1 MKKTLFFIALFLTF
15 SLGNSYAQ
23 RYALIDMEYIF
34 SRIPIIEE
42 TNRQLEALSER
53 WQAEID
59 QMVEQVSTMFRAYQ
73 ADLPTMSAAEKTR
86 RENEIVAKENAIQE
100 LRNRYFGPQGELMR
114 RREAV
119 MAPIQDAIFVAIRDI
134 SLEQGYMLVID
145 RASAQSIIFAS
156 PMIDISD
163 QVLARLGH

>member
-1 MKKTLFFIALFLTF
+1 MKKTLFFIALFLTL

-23 RYALIDMEYIF
+23 RYAFIDMEYIF

-59 QMVEQVSTMFRAYQ
+59 QMVEQVSAMFRAYQ

-119 MAPIQDAIFVAIRDI
+119 LRPIQDNIFIAVRDI
-134 SLEQGYMLVID
+134 SLEQGIMMVID
-145 RASAQSIIFAS
+145 RASATSVIFAS
-156 PMIDISD
+156 PTLDISD
-163 QVLARLGH
+163 QVLERLGY

>member
-1 MKKTLFFIALFLTF
+1 MKKTLFFIGLFLT
-15 SLGNSYAQ
+15 LAVGNSYAQ
-23 RYALIDMEYIF
+23 RYALIDLEYIF
-34 SRIPIIEE
+34 ERIPAIAN
-42 TNRQLEALSER
+42 TNRTLDALSEQ

-59 QMVEQVSTMFRAYQ
+59 QMVEQVSAMFRSYQ
-73 ADLPTMSAAEKTR
+73 ADLPNMSAAEKTR
-86 RENEIVAKENAIQE
+86 RENEIVAKENAIHE
-100 LRNRYFGPQGELMR
+100 LRNRYFGPQGELMQ

-119 MAPIQDAIFVAIRDI
+119 MRPIQDAIFVAVRDI

>member
-1 MKKTLFFIALFLTF
+1 MKKVLFFIGLFLTLA
-15 SLGNSYAQ
+15 LGNSYAQ
-23 RYALIDMEYIF
+23 RYALVDMEYIF
-34 SRIPIIEE
+34 GRIPIIQT
-42 TNRQLEALSER
+42 TNQQLEALSEQ

-59 QMVEQVSTMFRAYQ
+59 RMVEEVSAMFRRYQ

-100 LRNRYFGPQGELMR
+100 RRNHYFGPQGELMR

-119 MAPIQDAIFVAIRDI
+119 MRPIQDDIFVAVRDI

-145 RASAQSIIFAS
+145 RASATAVIFAS

-163 QVLARLGH
+163 QVLARLGF